1 MLVAQLALLLHCTIE
16 LPHNPNLPKMHPPA
30 QEHIPMFPA
39 AIPSLTVHLHQPNR
53 IFALTRTAA
62 IIIPKHPSIPVI
74 KTQITLTQTLPY
86 ILTFN
91 P

>member
-1 MLVAQLALLLHCTIE
+1 
-16 LPHNPNLPKMHPPA
+16 MHPPA

-39 AIPSLTVHLHQPNR
+39 AVDSLTVHVHKPNR
-53 IFALTRTAA
+53 MPPLTRTAA

-74 KTQITLTQTLPY
+74 ETQITLTQTLPY

>member
-1 MLVAQLALLLHCTIE
+1 
-16 LPHNPNLPKMHPPA
+16 MHPPA

-39 AIPSLTVHLHQPNR
+39 AVDSLTVHVHKPNR
-53 IFALTRTAA
+53 IPPLTRTAA

-74 KTQITLTQTLPY
+74 KTQITRTQTLPD
-86 ILTFN
+86 ILTLN